1 MNREDVLAFLSRGV
15 RDKTITEAEA
25 IAALKRFDAGQF
37 PLTELPIPPNQF
49 ITGVDRTMI
58 AEALE

>member
-1 MNREDVLAFLSRGV
+1 MERDDVLAFLARGV
-15 RDKTITEAEA
+15 RDKTITEQEA
-25 IAALKRFDAGQF
+25 IEALKKFDAGQF
-37 PLTELPIPPNQF
+37 PLTELPIPPKQF